1 MKNLVNPTKT
11 YVRKIERTFEKG
23 DLISESKTESYTE
36 FESSENIHSTE
47 LQNTS
52 NKYRYFNRFLDLI
65 LKSEGLISFCCYLKE
80 PLITNFLTMSLMS
93 IGKFLMFN

>member
-11 YVRKIERTFEKG
+11 YERKIERTFKKG
-23 DLISESKTESYTE
+23 DLISEIKSKLYTD

-47 LQNTS
+47 VQNNS
-52 NKYRYFNRFLDLI
+52 KKYKFFNKFLDLI

-80 PLITNFLTMSLMS
+80 PLITNFLSFTIFN
-93 IGKFLMFN
+93 IGKFLMIN

>member
-1 MKNLVNPTKT
+1 MKNLVNTTKT

-23 DLISESKTESYTE
+23 DLISESENESYTE

-52 NKYRYFNRFLDLI
+52 NKYKHFNKFLDLI

-93 IGKFLMFN
+93 IGKFLLIN